1 MNNRR
6 ALLAYLAASGLAAC
20 SPRGQFG
27 RADAEDAAGVQQLL
41 VATLRVA
48 DPAPIAYG
56 ADRADSAQFAQ
67 LAVSIPPVHQ
77 TGHIE
82 WPSGNNNET
91 QKHFALVGAQLLP
104 DLEALAGA
112 VREQAHGAQEAV
124 LFVHGYNTNFA
135 EGVYRQAQIAW
146 DYDMKG
152 PQKKKK
158 SVLNLSSARFD

>member
-82 WPSGNNNET
+82 WPSGKQPRSAKT
-91 QKHFALVGAQLLP
+91 LCVGGRTVA
-104 DLEALAGA
+104 
-112 VREQAHGAQEAV
+112 
-124 LFVHGYNTNFA
+124 
-135 EGVYRQAQIAW
+135 
-146 DYDMKG
+146 
-152 PQKKKK
+152 
-158 SVLNLSSARFD
+158 ARS